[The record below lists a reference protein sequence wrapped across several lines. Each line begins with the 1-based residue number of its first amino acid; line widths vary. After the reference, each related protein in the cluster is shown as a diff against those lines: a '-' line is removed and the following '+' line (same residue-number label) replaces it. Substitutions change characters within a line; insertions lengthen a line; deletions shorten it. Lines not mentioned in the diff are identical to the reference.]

1 MATIDEI
8 IAAVQAAPIGSDGTL
23 TLRATAFPGI
33 DVAQAF
39 FSNVIGHPDLEIKRA
54 SRTPGAQRI
63 VVAGQADA
71 LGYTG
76 LGATL
81 TFAAQGDQVVITLAG
96 LLNKSG
102 PVTLPIVTWIT
113 LDAVTVTA
121 TIAEP
126 FQLVTAGFSAKIPLP
141 DGGKGSVPI
150 AIAATPPS
158 AWQIAIADQAGTSV
172 TPGQLVALIG
182 GHDLASFLPS
192 ELIGILNGLALTDL
206 LIDFDTGTKT
216 LSHVAAG
223 LQVTNGWKIVPGLE
237 LEQGLEV
244 LLSVDNPTSDTERS
258 FTGIVRGTFDLSGV
272 PVPVFVQADVTGGA
286 SSWLV
291 GLDPQSAG
299 VTIPSL
305 SGLFTLAGGA
315 EFAASLPAGL
325 QNIPAIQINP
335 LLVGF
340 TIGETTQLQQAQF
353 GATTISPWPII
364 PGFLTVEQLRF
375 GFQLTGLATHRAIGC
390 DLSCMLSITP
400 DAWLYFMI
408 RKDPASTD
416 WTLSGGLAPGHPL
429 NLTDLVAKLASQY
442 VTLPAHAPQI
452 VLDTATI
459 TVVPGR
465 SMSLSAGSVTPW
477 TLFDSV
483 VLNSWTLAF
492 GYDSSAT
499 QHFTGSLTTTL
510 TLAKV
515 PVTIAAGLDASGT
528 WAFSGKTGPGAKIA
542 VGNLITDLA
551 TSFGVASIPAGAL
564 HGLTISDIAVDFAA
578 GSAAG
583 RPGKFHFGCSG
594 QFTIAEKELDATVDI
609 TLTSGP
615 SGYTGTFT
623 GLLEVKTA
631 HTTTE
636 QIKITL
642 IGSVLTAN
650 WTAAPG
656 HGITLIDLAAAFGFT
671 DLPALPSALQF
682 GLQTLGFSYN
692 FDNGQLAASASTTGG
707 SKAEL
712 ISAELTR
719 DDKKVRVTAFAVDL
733 QLGIKLADLPLVGD
747 KLPDADQ
754 LGIPE
759 LGCWILSS
767 TLIKSE
773 AGVLNGL
780 VPANYPKL
788 PDADVPARLLLFGQ
802 LQLGASQM
810 PLDLPIGAASQRA
823 ALPAGTAG
831 AAGPAAPPA
840 VTTPPDDGTK
850 WFAVDR
856 TFGVFSFQRI
866 GIQYAQDGGGTL
878 FFLLD
883 ASIALGP
890 LTFAAQGLGI
900 GSPLTHFTP
909 AFHLSGLGLA
919 YSAPP
924 LSISGALYALPA
936 SQLGTGVSYQYD
948 GLVVVQAQKF
958 GLAAIASYARLA
970 DGEPSL
976 FVFAQ
981 LRAPLGG
988 PPAFFV
994 TGLMAGFGYNRSL
1007 TLPAQDEV
1015 LAFPLIALGA
1025 PPGPGQKPPAAD
1037 PAQVLHILEGTAA
1050 PPNGKAKA
1058 WIAPKTGEYWL
1069 AVGVEFTSFEL
1080 VTTKAMLVAEF
1091 GTEFALA
1098 LIGLSTMRL
1107 PQGAPDAETYA
1118 YVELELEAVFK
1129 PAAGLFGLTA
1139 VLSPNSYV
1147 LAPAAKL
1154 TGGFAFFLWF
1164 GANPNAGQFVIT
1176 IGGYH
1181 PAFSPP
1187 PYFPVVPRVGLNW
1200 AVSDLVTVKGGGYFA
1215 LTTSCAMAGG
1225 GLEVLFS
1232 SGNLRAW
1239 FIAQAD
1245 LLVSWNPFFFLASI
1259 GVSIGVSY
1267 TLDVAGISSTLSL
1280 SIGASVS
1287 MWGPPTGGTVTVHLW
1302 IVSFTV
1308 DFGATQGSAATDP
1321 LTKPQFASLLPAEPV
1336 KATVTGGLAAAA
1348 DQPDGQKI
1356 WIVRSGSFTFTT
1368 ESALPAAAVTCG
1380 GTPLV
1385 TGGTVNV
1392 RPMNLRGTGS
1402 THTVRIQNLNDS
1414 SWQDLS
1420 AWSPAVNSRPLP
1432 ASLWGEPLTG
1442 ADGKFT
1448 QSPQRPTADVV
1459 PSAPVGAA
1467 LRLPGPKLGAT
1478 TGLVDLD
1485 DVAYE
1490 PVTPPGQPGV
1500 TGQSPLSQSVT
1511 AVADFVGVP
1520 NPTSIAQVAQI
1531 GTGAAADG
1539 RIALLDALAAARLYD
1554 RPSDPM
1560 TAFAAASDHL
1570 FTDPPLLVP

>member
-8 IAAVQAAPIGSDGTL
+8 IAAVQAAPVGTDGTL
-23 TLRATAFPGI
+23 TLQATAFSGI
-33 DVAQAF
+33 AVAQAF
-39 FSNVIGHPDLEIKRA
+39 FANVVGHPDLAIRKA
-54 SRTPGAQRI
+54 SRTPGPQRI
-63 VVAGQADA
+63 VVSGQADA

-81 TFAAQGDQVVITLAG
+81 TFAALDGQVVITLAG
-96 LLNKSG
+96 TLNKSG

-126 FQLVTAGFSAKIPLP
+126 FQLVAAGFSAKIPLP

-150 AIAATPPS
+150 GIACTPPTG
-158 AWQIAIADQAGTSV
+158 WQIAIADHAGTGV

-192 ELIGILNGLALTDL
+192 QLIGILNGLALTDL

-223 LQVTNGWKIVPGLE
+223 LQVTNGWTIVSGIDLKPGLE
-237 LEQGLEV
+237 I
-244 LLSVDNPTSDTERS
+244 LLSVDNPASNTERS

-272 PVPVFVQADVTGGA
+272 PVPVFVQADVTSA
-286 SSWLV
+286 ETSWLV
-291 GLDPQSAG
+291 GLDPQSSG

-305 SGLFTLAGGA
+305 SGLFALAGGA

-335 LLVGF
+335 LLIGF
-340 TIGETTQLQQAQF
+340 TIGQTTQLQQAQF
-353 GATTISPWPII
+353 GATTTSAWPII

-375 GFQLTGLATHRAIGC
+375 GFQLTGLASGQRGIGC

-400 DAWLYFMI
+400 DAWLYFMV

-465 SMSLSAGSVTPW
+465 TMSLTAGSVTPW

-492 GYDSSAT
+492 GYDSSAI
-499 QHFTGSLTTTL
+499 QRFTGSLTTTL

-528 WAFSGKTGPGAKIA
+528 WSFSGKTAPGAKIA
-542 VGNLITDLA
+542 VGDLITDLA
-551 TSFGVASIPAGAL
+551 TRFDVPSIPEGAL
-564 HGLTISDIAVDFAA
+564 HELTISDIAVDFAA

-583 RPGKFHFGCSG
+583 SPGKFHFGCSG
-594 QFTIAEKELDATVDI
+594 QFAIAEQKLSATVDI

-623 GLLEVKTA
+623 GLLEVKTGQ
-631 HTTTE
+631 TTTE
-636 QIKITL
+636 KITITL
-642 IGSVLTAN
+642 TGGVLTAN

-656 HGITLIDLAAAFGFT
+656 HGITLTDLAAAFGFS
-671 DLPALPSALQF
+671 DLPTLPSALQF
-682 GLQTLGFSYN
+682 GLQTLSFSYN
-692 FDNGQLAASASTTGG
+692 FGNGQLVLSATTTGG

-712 ISAELTR
+712 ISAPLTR
-719 DDKKVRVTAFAVDL
+719 NGNPVRVTAFAVDL
-733 QLGIKLADLPLVGD
+733 RLGVKLADLPLVGD

-759 LGCWILSS
+759 LGCWILSD
-767 TLIKSE
+767 TLTKSE
-773 AGVLNGL
+773 AGVFNGL
-780 VPANYPKL
+780 APADYPRL
-788 PDADVPARLLLFGQ
+788 PDTDVQAPVLLFGQ

-810 PLDLPIGAASQRA
+810 PLDLPIGGAARPRA
-823 ALPAGTAG
+823 ALTAGSTTPAG
-831 AAGPAAPPA
+831 PPA

-866 GIQYAQDGGGTL
+866 GIQYAPDGGGTL

-890 LTFAAQGLGI
+890 LTLATQGLGI

-948 GLVVVQAQKF
+948 GLAVVQARQF
-958 GLAAIASYARLA
+958 GLAAIGSYARLA

-1037 PAQVLHILEGTAA
+1037 PAQVLRILEGTAA

-1098 LIGLSTMRL
+1098 LLGLSTMRL

-1118 YVELELEAVFK
+1118 YVELELEAILK
-1129 PAAGLFGLTA
+1129 PTTGQFGLTA

-1154 TGGFAFFLWF
+1154 TGGFAFYLWF

-1187 PYFPVVPRVGLNW
+1187 SYFPQVPRVGLNW
-1200 AVSDLVTVKGGGYFA
+1200 AVSDMVTVKGGGYFA

-1225 GLEVLFS
+1225 GLEVLFA

-1245 LLVSWNPFFFLASI
+1245 LLVSWNPFFFLAYI

-1267 TLDVAGISSTLSL
+1267 KLDVAGISSTLSL
-1280 SIGASVS
+1280 SIGATVN

-1308 DFGATQGSAATDP
+1308 DFGAKQGGAATDP
-1321 LTKPQFASLLPAEPV
+1321 LTKPQFASLLPAAPL

-1348 DQPDGQKI
+1348 DDPHADGQKI
-1356 WIVRSGSFTFTT
+1356 WIVRSGSFAFTT
-1368 ESALPAAAVTCG
+1368 ESALPAATVTAG
-1380 GTPLV
+1380 APLV

-1392 RPMNLRGTGS
+1392 RPMNLRSTAS
-1402 THTVRIQNLNDS
+1402 THTVRIQNLDDN

-1442 ADGKFT
+1442 TDGKFT

-1459 PSAPVGAA
+1459 PNASVGAA
-1467 LRLPGPKLGAT
+1467 LRLPGPKLGVT

-1500 TGQSPLSQSVT
+1500 TGQSPLRQSVT
-1511 AVADFVGVP
+1511 AVRDFLP
-1520 NPTSIAQVAQI
+1520 APDPTCIARVAQV
-1531 GTGAAADG
+1531 GTGTAAGG
-1539 RIALLDALAAARLYD
+1539 RTALLGALTAAKLYD

-1560 TAFAAASDHL
+1560 TALAGAADHM